1 MRRYAVSTAI
11 HPTVARPTPGQVTR
25 SLDKVVR
32 RSRKGGDS
40 MRETRPGVWELTA
53 TSGTQ
58 NGRPLRSYR
67 TVMAPTAGAAARE
80 LAAFVAVL
88 REAGPA
94 ADPDHRDLTVDD
106 AMARFVDEHLAGEK
120 VGRNALVGLRRSRIR
135 WDEQRLV
142 VDTARAARG

>member
-1 MRRYAVSTAI
+1 M
-11 HPTVARPTPGQVTR
+11 
-25 SLDKVVR
+25 
-32 RSRKGGDS
+32 
-40 MRETRPGVWELTA
+40 WELTA

-80 LAAFVAVL
+80 LAAFVAEL

-120 VGRNALVGLRRSRIR
+120 GREKRTI
-135 WDEQRLV
+135 WDCAGRGSAGTSNDSWSTRQERHAGE
-142 VDTARAARG
+142 VDQDPS